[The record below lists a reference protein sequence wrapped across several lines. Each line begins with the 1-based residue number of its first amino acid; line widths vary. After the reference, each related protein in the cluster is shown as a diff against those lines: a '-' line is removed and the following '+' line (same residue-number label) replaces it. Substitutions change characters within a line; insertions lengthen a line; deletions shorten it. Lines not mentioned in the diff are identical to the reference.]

1 MKKMK
6 KLISHG
12 LWALVIC
19 GLCSDPA
26 FAGTDKTFGTG
37 SLIIPMDGS
46 TYQPETDGGLYVAYG
61 LIFKLL
67 DHRAAD
73 GVTADPI
80 PVYWIINDTKTSIT
94 AADLTISAAVNPV
107 AKEYKAS
114 GEIAIAG
121 VTTSIAYSGGPFVI
135 DSANAA
141 VAKVIWSG
149 GYQNVNIHVAKA
161 PFTGEVQR
169 ELYGKPPKLGL
180 MNDAESRTG
189 NATKILD
196 NYLLAA
202 GIVNDPTN
210 CNPLNAP
217 TSGPDCIYDV
227 LTPNEVGGINTLA
240 DRGGAALNGQSL
252 LFDYTC
258 AGCATTPLPR
268 YNLLWVPHWEYT
280 KNTATLGQYKSF
292 NPLVGTMP
300 ATKKDG
306 DDTIMAIRDFVGTGN
321 GLFVECAGIESME
334 ASPYGRFL
342 SKFDIGKNGGSDNP
356 LYVYYNK
363 NELGTPY
370 TQIGSLGFTPLGGH
384 IHNWRPF
391 QTGDLS
397 LVTPVPMAFNPSPTN
412 LKSTFTQA
420 KTGYEATVKVFTYDD
435 PPPTPA
441 AGTSPAPDIHNYV
454 NGEQALD
461 QWHYY
466 VAGNMDGNPDNGTV
480 VYLGGHS
487 YVQCAATPSVAGPSR
502 PINFGFK
509 SNNANSHGDIT
520 MTFKFTDGTG
530 SPLTV
535 YTLSVSGVDSANP
548 ASTPPVTSGDL
559 TVDFSSAA
567 VGTGTASKNLT
578 GIQLTNSHATKD
590 LTITSVTLDW
600 TANQSDKVILIT
612 MDTNT
617 NIEASNVDHARAVA
631 IALSEATLVTPATF
645 TSGCGPA
652 NGGTGAGIRYVLNTL
667 FQLNVVAQV
676 QYVRS
681 APVVFK
687 DFLYQGSFDYP
698 AYSGHFRKFQ
708 VNADLGAGKK
718 GLKLVSDFGTAGD
731 TAPLLTTDTIFSD
744 GNSNKGVDTGE
755 LSGRN
760 IYGST
765 QTGLETGV
773 TLTDNTKLKLFTF
786 ENADLFKPRMSVL
799 AALTTSQTQEV
810 VSKRYGMKYS
820 ATLGWLKQPN
830 VMGGV
835 EHSAPAI
842 IGPSTLTSTTRPTV
856 AYVGALDGM
865 IHAVNAGVNTAASA
879 SDPGE
884 MLGAGTELWSFIPS
898 SQLPKLQYF
907 RDPNTL
913 SNYPSVDA
921 SLTYS
926 EVPDPNTAGAYL
938 TVILATMGVGGNSLV
953 ALDVTDPTA
962 TTPAKPKLL
971 WERSGVDVASCAN
984 VGLGTPPCTVT
995 MGSGSKVAIGQVTNL
1010 AGQTEYRAYVTTALK
1025 DKVPCQDQ
1033 QGVPLG
1039 NGSLCGGIQIYS
1051 FDLYSGTQKWRFQ
1064 RVYTSGVNDVPGS
1077 LSLADVDQN
1086 GAMDYVVLGD
1096 MEGNLWLLP
1105 TVPDYDKNGLED
1117 KLIKGNSNFTDST
1130 TSSGSP
1136 DVIPD
1141 IVPLYAPIRDEA
1153 ACPVGQTPLSSP
1165 TPCYQAGQDQP
1176 IGISAT
1182 VVTRGSRTSI
1192 AWATGGAQWAGDSFY
1207 YATYVLDITTVNVY
1221 QVLDTF
1227 GKLKGASL
1235 TYKFVLDKGEKAFG
1249 ALTYSEGFFY
1259 FATAFGQIEGLNP
1272 SDNVALND
1280 KGNIRGISATDKTSN
1295 WKSAVDGKFRGSV
1308 FVSKGEIYATTLDGK
1323 LIDIGTGTFAEPSA
1337 LSWFKLKSWREIFD
1351 LGTNK

>member
-1 MKKMK
+1 MKKLK
-6 KLISHG
+6 KLISYG

-19 GLCSDPA
+19 GLCSNSA
-26 FAGTDKTFGTG
+26 VASTDKTFGTG
-37 SLIIPMDGS
+37 SLIIPMDFS
-46 TYQPETDGGLYVAYG
+46 TYQPEADGGIYVSYG
-61 LIFKLL
+61 LVYKLL

-80 PVYWIINDTKTSIT
+80 PVYWIIDDKKVSIT

-107 AKEYKAS
+107 AKEYTAS

-121 VTTSIAYSGGPFVI
+121 VTTSISYSGGPLVI
-135 DSANAA
+135 DSVNAA
-141 VAKVIWSG
+141 TAKAIWAQ
-149 GYQNVNIHVAKA
+149 GYQNVNLHVAKA
-161 PFTGEVQR
+161 PFTAKVQR
-169 ELYGKPPKLGL
+169 ELYGRPPKLAL
-180 MNDAESRTG
+180 MNDSESRTG
-189 NATKILD
+189 NATTILD

-202 GIVNDPTN
+202 GIVNDPTK
-210 CNPLNAP
+210 CNALFAP
-217 TSGPDCIYDV
+217 YSGLDCVYDV
-227 LTPNEVGGINTLA
+227 LTPNEVGGIKNLA
-240 DRGGAALNGQSL
+240 GTSLNGKSM
-252 LFDYTC
+252 LFDYDC
-258 AGCATTPLPR
+258 DGCAANPAPR
-268 YNLLWVPHWEYT
+268 YNLLWIPHWEYT
-280 KNTATLGQYKSF
+280 KNVATAGQYMSF

-300 ATKKDG
+300 ASKKDG
-306 DDTIMAIRDFVGTGN
+306 DDTIMAIRDFVSTGN

-342 SKFDIGKNGGSDNP
+342 TKFDIGKNGGSDNP

-363 NELGTPY
+363 NELGSPY
-370 TQIGSLGFTPLGGH
+370 TQIGASPFTPLGGH

-397 LVTPVPMAFNPSPTN
+397 LVPPVPMAFNPSPTN

-420 KTGYEATVKVFTYDD
+420 KTGYEETVTVFTYDD
-435 PPPTPA
+435 PPAPVA
-441 AGTSPAPDIHNYV
+441 HTSPAPDIHNYV
-454 NGEQALD
+454 NGDQALD

-466 VAGNMDGNPDNGTV
+466 IGGYMDGDKDNGFV

-487 YVQCAATPSVAGPSR
+487 YVACVATPSGGGPSR

-509 SNNANSHGDIT
+509 SNNANSHGTID

-535 YTLSVSGVDSANP
+535 YTLSVFGVVSATP
-548 ASTPPVTSGDL
+548 AGTPPVTSGDL

-567 VGTGTASKNLT
+567 VGTGTASKYLT

-590 LTITSVTLDW
+590 LTITSVTLNW
-600 TANQSDKVILIT
+600 TANQSDKVNIVT

-617 NIEASNVDHARAVA
+617 NVDAVNVDHVRNVV

-652 NGGTGAGIRYVLNTL
+652 NGGTGAAIRYVLNTL
-667 FQLNVVAQV
+667 FQLNTLANV

-681 APVVFK
+681 APVVYK

-698 AYSGHFRKFQ
+698 AFSGHFRKFQ

-718 GLKLVSDFGTAGD
+718 GLKLDTGFGTSGD
-731 TAPLLTTDTIFSD
+731 TAPLLTVDTKFSD
-744 GNSNKGVDTGE
+744 GNSNKLVETGE

-765 QTGLETGV
+765 QTGLESGV
-773 TLTDNTKLKLFTF
+773 TLTDNTKLQLFKF
-786 ENADLFKPRMSVL
+786 ENANLFQARMSVL
-799 AALTTSQTQEV
+799 APLTLSQTQDV
-810 VSKRYGMKYS
+810 ISKRYGMKYKS
-820 ATLGWLKQPN
+820 NLGWSKQEN

-835 EHSAPAI
+835 EHAAPVI
-842 IGPSTLTSTTRPTV
+842 IGPSSLSLATRPTV
-856 AYVGALDGM
+856 AYAGALDGM
-865 IHAVNAGVNTAASA
+865 IHAFRAGVDTAASA

-884 MLGAGTELWSFIPS
+884 IVDAGKEIWSFIPS

-907 RDPNTL
+907 RSPNAL
-913 SNYPSVDA
+913 SNYPAVDA
-921 SLTYS
+921 SLAFL
-926 EVPDPNTAGAYL
+926 EVPDPNYANHYISTL
-938 TVILATMGVGGNSLV
+938 LATMGVGGNSLV
-953 ALDVTDPTA
+953 ALDVTDPTGD
-962 TTPAKPKLL
+962 TPAKPKLL
-971 WERSGVDVASCAN
+971 WERSGVDAAT
-984 VGLGTPPCTVT
+984 GTVL

-1010 AGQTEYRAYVTTALK
+1010 AGQTEQRAYITTALK
-1025 DKVPCQDQ
+1025 DKVPCQDA
-1033 QGVPLG
+1033 QGVPLN

-1051 FDLYSGTQKWRFQ
+1051 FDLYSGQQKWRFQ
-1064 RVYTSGVNDVPGS
+1064 RVYNSGVNDIPGS
-1077 LSLADVDQN
+1077 LALADVDRN
-1086 GAMDYVVLGD
+1086 GAMDYVILGD

-1105 TVPDYDKNGLED
+1105 TVPDYDKNGNED
-1117 KLIKGNSNFTDST
+1117 TVIMANSNFTDYAT
-1130 TSSGSP
+1130 TAGTA

-1141 IVPLYAPIRDEA
+1141 IVPLYAPSRDEA
-1153 ACPVGQTPLSSP
+1153 VCPGGVTPLASP

-1176 IGISAT
+1176 IGVSTT
-1182 VVTRGSRTSI
+1182 VVTRGSHTLL

-1207 YATYVLDITTVNVY
+1207 YATYVLDITAVSEY
-1221 QVLDTF
+1221 QLLDTN

-1235 TYKFVLDKGEKAFG
+1235 TYKNVLSQGEKVFG

-1272 SDNVALND
+1272 SDNVALLD
-1280 KGNIRGISATDKTSN
+1280 KGNIRGVSSTDKANN
-1295 WKSAVDGKFRGSV
+1295 WKYAVDGKFRGSV
-1308 FVSKGEIYATTLDGK
+1308 FVMKGQIYATTLDGK
-1323 LIDIGTGTFAEPSA
+1323 IIDVGSGAFAEPSA
-1337 LSWFKLKSWREIFD
+1337 LNWFKLKSWREIFD